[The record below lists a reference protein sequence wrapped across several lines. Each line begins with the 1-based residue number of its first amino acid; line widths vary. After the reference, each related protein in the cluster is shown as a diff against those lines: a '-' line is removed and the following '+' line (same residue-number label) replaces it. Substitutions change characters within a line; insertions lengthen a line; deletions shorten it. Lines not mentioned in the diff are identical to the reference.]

1 MKSCGGLIRLLSDI
15 DYRSKFFFNSCHNF
29 DKHLR
34 YSGELPPDVKG
45 ILDMIL
51 SMDTETLQLILN
63 IRLLFDENTGHS
75 REQDRYTLTQG
86 NAATLIYS
94 SMLFDLPY
102 INAENSKYRRLKL
115 PKNILILAAAG
126 GLLQAVQQLIESGY
140 PADERAEEGITALY
154 HASARSFSEI
164 CILLT
169 KFLLI

>member
-15 DYRSKFFFNSCHNF
+15 DIPHQISLLNF

-34 YSGELPPDVKG
+34 YSGELPQDVKE
-45 ILDMIL
+45 ILDII
-51 SMDTETLQLILN
+51 QLILN

-115 PKNILILAAAG
+115 PKKYPDPGYRGWIAAG
-126 GLLQAVQQLIESGY
+126 GSTI
-140 PADERAEEGITALY
+140 D
-154 HASARSFSEI
+154 
-164 CILLT
+164 
-169 KFLLI
+169 